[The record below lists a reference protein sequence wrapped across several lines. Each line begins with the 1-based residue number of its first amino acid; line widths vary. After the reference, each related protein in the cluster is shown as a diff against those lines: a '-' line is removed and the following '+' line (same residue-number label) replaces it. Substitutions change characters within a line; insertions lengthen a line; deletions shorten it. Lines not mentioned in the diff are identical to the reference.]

1 MLKFRYGAVAALGVL
16 LLLGGCLK
24 LQRPGKP
31 VRFFTL
37 EYAAP
42 DLRLNEPLGSVL
54 QVNRFG
60 VAPTYDT
67 RRMVYRDGDFKRDAY
82 FYSQWR
88 DNPGDLVSYFLA
100 RDLRDSGYFK
110 AVVPRNSQAGATHA
124 VEGYVE
130 EFFEWDSEEQWEAVL
145 TISVTLTKSLEPDAS
160 RKVISQK
167 TYRVKEGFQE
177 KTPAGL
183 AAAMSRAMRTLSGQV
198 TEDVYQALRQE
209 RDHRRETPSP

>member
-1 MLKFRYGAVAALGVL
+1 MLKFRYGAVAALGVI

-37 EYAAP
+37 EYAAL

-67 RRMVYRDGDFKRDAY
+67 RRMLYRDGDFKRDAY

-110 AVVPRNSQAGATHA
+110 AVVPRSSQAGATHV

-183 AAAMSRAMRTLSGQV
+183 AAAMSRAMRILSGQV
-198 TEDVYQALRQE
+198 TEDVYRALRQE
-209 RDHRRETPSP
+209 